1 MTVRAKMSGARRGR
15 GRPRVN
21 PNVEENVN
29 PDAQMWAQLMQQNKQ
44 MMHMMQ
50 QQIQQNA
57 QTQQQWAANMQQ
69 GPGVNLQPPP
79 PPPVVGNPTF
89 REFNRNHPPEFYGSG
104 EPPEAKRW
112 IKQMEKIFL
121 MVNCTEED
129 KVVFATN
136 QFRGAALDWW
146 ETARRRME
154 NNGLEL
160 NWENFKQVMKEKY
173 LPLSYKVRKEQ
184 EFLHLKQ
191 GHMSVTD
198 FTKKFEELSY
208 YSTHNEYAGN
218 EMWKVNQYKYALRG
232 ELYVV
237 VSQQRVTDYDELVH
251 NSLEAERG
259 FDNAAREGSG
269 ASGRNRGNFADKYHD
284 KLKPKGSL
292 QRGKF
297 SGSPRNNSTCRKCG
311 KAHQGQCRM
320 GTDNCF
326 ACGQAGHFVA
336 NCPNKGN
343 KDKGVGTTMSKGRV
357 YSLDGKKAQA
367 NEDLIGGCIMF
378 FYFFSMC

>member
-1 MTVRAKMSGARRGR
+1 VFKIFVLIVILVKIDHVDLNMTVRAKMSGARRGR
-15 GRPRVN
+15 GRPRGN

-29 PDAQMWAQLMQQNKQ
+29 PEAQMWAQLMQQNQQ

-50 QQIQQNA
+50 QQMQQNA
-57 QTQQQWAANMQQ
+57 QTQQQWAANMQH
-69 GPGVNLQPPP
+69 GPGVCHQPPP

-89 REFNRNHPPEFYGSG
+89 REFNRNHPPEFDGSG
-104 EPPEAKRW
+104 QPPEAKRW

-121 MVNCTEED
+121 MVHCTEED

-173 LPLSYKVRKEQ
+173 LPLSYKVRKEH
-184 EFLHLKQ
+184 EFLHLRQ

-218 EMWKVNQYKYALRG
+218 EMWKVNQYKHALRG
-232 ELYVV
+232 ELYAV
-237 VSQQRVTDYDELVH
+237 VS
-251 NSLEAERG
+251 
-259 FDNAAREGSG
+259 
-269 ASGRNRGNFADKYHD
+269 
-284 KLKPKGSL
+284 
-292 QRGKF
+292 
-297 SGSPRNNSTCRKCG
+297 
-311 KAHQGQCRM
+311 
-320 GTDNCF
+320 
-326 ACGQAGHFVA
+326 
-336 NCPNKGN
+336 
-343 KDKGVGTTMSKGRV
+343 
-357 YSLDGKKAQA
+357 
-367 NEDLIGGCIMF
+367 
-378 FYFFSMC
+378 